1 MVQGTGQLRI
11 SAILIYKK
19 GGRKVTRVQV
29 DDTSPKAKEYLGFEV
44 LEGEAG
50 NSFYGSRLGS
60 SFRCSV
66 EVWFYSTD
74 STDIGF
80 VDSLMGFKV
89 NDNGN
94 DNSNGGEALSDSTGL
109 QIIIANDNCNVNGN
123 DNDNG
128 STGW

>member
-1 MVQGTGQLRI
+1 MRWVTLSTDRDLVVLSAVQWRSGFMVQ
-11 SAILIYKK
+11 
-19 GGRKVTRVQV
+19 
-29 DDTSPKAKEYLGFEV
+29 
-44 LEGEAG
+44 
-50 NSFYGSRLGS
+50 
-60 SFRCSV
+60 
-66 EVWFYSTD
+66 D

-109 QIIIANDNCNVNGN
+109 QIIIGNDNCNVNGN

>member
-1 MVQGTGQLRI
+1 MVQ
-11 SAILIYKK
+11 
-19 GGRKVTRVQV
+19 
-29 DDTSPKAKEYLGFEV
+29 
-44 LEGEAG
+44 
-50 NSFYGSRLGS
+50 
-60 SFRCSV
+60 
-66 EVWFYSTD
+66 D

-80 VDSLMGFKV
+80 VDSLMGFKDNDNCNV

-109 QIIIANDNCNVNGN
+109 QIIIGNDNCNVNGN